1 MNNSDIPNTPNRYP
15 WEHPLV
21 NSTSTNILVLNS
33 DIALVRNL
41 IAYLNASTG
50 EVTYAFLCRNG
61 NCSVPNK
68 GRPACPYASDTSN
81 FVAQYK
87 HDMLLW
93 LNVFKTVFRK
103 MLVHGYDTST
113 TGTNII
119 CPLTKVPTSNPV
131 TAKPIGPIPKPTSS
145 VTKPTA
151 LIPKPAAPVTNQ
163 RPLFLS

>member
-1 MNNSDIPNTPNRYP
+1 
-15 WEHPLV
+15 
-21 NSTSTNILVLNS
+21 
-33 DIALVRNL
+33 
-41 IAYLNASTG
+41 
-50 EVTYAFLCRNG
+50 
-61 NCSVPNK
+61 
-68 GRPACPYASDTSN
+68 
-81 FVAQYK
+81 
-87 HDMLLW
+87 MLLW

-163 RPLFLS
+163 WPLVELLITLEIMKLVKAKARK